1 MFFIHGQD
9 ELKEYLKIKM
19 ATLVN
24 VVFPLNVYKWNDI
37 SEQGHSEIGADS
49 QKNLFL
55 SRSATFKST
64 AALPE
69 VPGQSK
75 DGNWDGQYQMHKIV
89 FFFF

>member
-1 MFFIHGQD
+1 
-9 ELKEYLKIKM
+9 M

-24 VVFPLNVYKWNDI
+24 VLSPLNVYKWNNI
-37 SEQGHSEIGADS
+37 SNQGDSEVGADS
-49 QKNLFL
+49 QNLFL
-55 SRSATFKST
+55 NATFKST

-75 DGNWDGQYQMHKIV
+75 YGNWDGQYQMHNIV